1 MAEANAIK
9 LEEEVKSLKEELD
22 VYKEAKT
29 MSEACTSLSQFA
41 QSTEEPFTSSHP
53 EPNEW
58 HKSAGGGAFRA
69 APSCLAIASTIDP
82 KYLTLLPYSF
92 LVYAGGGCNIL

>member
-1 MAEANAIK
+1 MDSFVVILSFKRLSHPTPLKMATEAMAIK

-29 MSEACTSLSQFA
+29 MSEACASLSQFA

-58 HKSAGGGAFRA
+58 HKSAGGGEFLLL
-69 APSCLAIASTIDP
+69 SCLA
-82 KYLTLLPYSF
+82 
-92 LVYAGGGCNIL
+92 